1 MSDSRAR
8 SERRSWTWWLAFA
21 FVAVP
26 QVFIRTSETDLSS
39 HDRVAIAVFLTTSTL
54 AGVALQLFGPAEDL
68 LNGAAAVA
76 ALFIVGALA
85 LVILPGDIAIS
96 PADAFTPMGFVSGL
110 VLAAW
115 WQRRPARH
123 AGTIEESSVGVP
135 GQ

>member
-1 MSDSRAR
+1 MSDSRAL
-8 SERRSWTWWLAFA
+8 SERSSWTWWLAIA
-21 FVAVP
+21 LVAVP

-39 HDRVAIAVFLTTSTL
+39 HDRVAIVVFLTTSTL

-68 LNGAAAVA
+68 LNGAAALA

-85 LVILPGDIAIS
+85 LVILPGDIGIS
-96 PADAFTPMGFVSGL
+96 PADAFIPMGLVSGF

-115 WQRRPARH
+115 WQRRQARH
-123 AGTIEESSVGVP
+123 PGAAEESSVGAP